1 MEDKLFDV
9 EPIHDRPMPERIGAM
24 YRVYGRRDDR
34 RCRERGHFYW
44 NRSRRGKKKW
54 GKCDLNERGSLAG
67 TDWSSR
73 WPGCGRWEER
83 C

>member
-24 YRVYGRRDDR
+24 YRAYGRAEGR
-34 RCRERGHFYW
+34 RCRECGHFYW
-44 NRSRRGKKKW
+44 NRSGSGKKKW
-54 GKCDLNERGSLAG
+54 GKCDLNGRGSLAG